1 MKFLQVLL
9 LSTSLL
15 GLVWIAWQLRGLKPL
30 RALFKRDRSMPEV
43 WPLARRPVLNA
54 RERHVYALMK
64 QAFPQQQ
71 VLVKLPLTRFT
82 QLRETKNAAFWYEL
96 LTPLTVSFTLCDGN
110 TQVFAVVDLL
120 NEDRAGSSAT
130 KLKRRALA
138 AAQVRYV
145 RLNMTEVPSVRML
158 RDLVLSEKEQRD
170 SVWRTSSE
178 VPGNA
183 TNATPNPVSSAF
195 TASVSSVPSAAPV
208 SKPSV
213 VDKAKQS
220 ATDAVA
226 MSLIAAA
233 SKPEPMQRD
242 SELQRQRQELQRQ
255 VQARRESRE
264 LEKQA
269 ERLRTL
275 KREAAPGVDVLFGDA
290 VQDMRNFHAHTAK
303 QPANKPEA
311 SARRFNP
318 DSIMSRDSFLTPDS
332 RGHKDYV
339 IRDGTVSSYTRG
351 DSVPA
356 DHLWLDS
363 STNSKQ

>member
-9 LSTSLL
+9 VSTSLL
-15 GLVWIAWQLRGLKPL
+15 GLVWIAWQLRGLHPL
-30 RALFKRDRSMPEV
+30 RALFKSKNKRNERNMPDV

-96 LTPLTVSFTLCDGN
+96 LTPLTVTFTLCDGN

-158 RDLVLSEKEQRD
+158 RDLLLSDKEQRD
-170 SVWRTSSE
+170 SAWRVSSE
-178 VPGNA
+178 APSSGA
-183 TNATPNPVSSAF
+183 SSAGAQSG
-195 TASVSSVPSAAPV
+195 TVKARPSEALIQPLPAAT
-208 SKPSV
+208 K
-213 VDKAKQS
+213 S
-220 ATDAVA
+220 AEQ
-226 MSLIAAA
+226 
-233 SKPEPMQRD
+233 PRD
-242 SELQRQRQELQRQ
+242 SELLRQRQELQRK
-255 VQARRESRE
+255 VQTSRESRE

-269 ERLRTL
+269 ERLRL
-275 KREAAPGVDVLFGDA
+275 LQRESVPGVDVLFGDA
-290 VQDMRNFHAHTAK
+290 VQDMRNFQAQAETTL
-303 QPANKPEA
+303 ANKKPGNNV
-311 SARRFNP
+311 RHFNP
-318 DSIMSRDSFLTPDS
+318 ESILSRDSFLTPDS
-332 RGHKDYV
+332 RGHKDYL
-339 IRDGTVSSYTRG
+339 IKDGTVSSYTRG
-351 DSVPA
+351 DNTDA
-356 DHLWLDS
+356 DHIWLDS
-363 STNSKQ
+363 SPNPRQ

>member
-9 LSTSLL
+9 VSTSLL
-15 GLVWIAWQLRGLKPL
+15 GLVWIAWQLRGLHPL
-30 RALFKRDRSMPEV
+30 RALFKSKRERNMPDV

-82 QLRETKNAAFWYEL
+82 QLRDSKNAAFWYEL
-96 LTPLTVSFTLCDGN
+96 LTPLTVTFTLCDGN

-158 RDLVLSEKEQRD
+158 RDLLLSDKEQRD
-170 SVWRTSSE
+170 SAWRVSSE
-178 VPGNA
+178 APSSGA
-183 TNATPNPVSSAF
+183 SSAGAQSG
-195 TASVSSVPSAAPV
+195 TVKPRPSETVSQPLSQPLPL
-208 SKPSV
+208 SKS
-213 VDKAKQS
+213 
-220 ATDAVA
+220 
-226 MSLIAAA
+226 
-233 SKPEPMQRD
+233 PEQPRD
-242 SELQRQRQELQRQ
+242 SELLRQRQELQRK
-255 VQARRESRE
+255 VQSNRESRE

-269 ERLRTL
+269 ERLRIL
-275 KREAAPGVDVLFGDA
+275 QRESVPGVDVLFGDA
-290 VQDMRNFHAHTAK
+290 VQDMRNFQTHAETTV
-303 QPANKPEA
+303 ANKKSA
-311 SARRFNP
+311 SKPGIPGNNNTRQFNP
-318 DSIMSRDSFLTPDS
+318 ESILSRDSFLTPDS
-332 RGHKDYV
+332 RGHKDYL
-339 IRDGTVSSYTRG
+339 IKDGTISAYTRG
-351 DSVPA
+351 DNTDA
-356 DHLWLDS
+356 DHIWLDS